1 MSVHL
6 FTGDSIYPL
15 MNSRE
20 TTDSLHV
27 YCTWLFRAPKRFS
40 FEAAAAVLHVCATI
54 KLWLEHG
61 LAPRLNWRIYG
72 RALHLVLI
80 SPVVKAYHVFPHL
93 LSQANPLFHTPKLA
107 PGGLLH
113 HTPCFSCTAPSI
125 RVWSSSLHTS
135 FKVRLQKMT
144 SKSQKYGRDYGLELF
159 PRSLRG
165 GHYACGDRAR
175 VKACLP
181 ASSLVWLNGNE
192 RGP

>member
-125 RVWSSSLHTS
+125 ECDPLLCTRPSKWGSKKWPLKARSTDVIMDLNFSLA
-135 FKVRLQKMT
+135 L
-144 SKSQKYGRDYGLELF
+144 
-159 PRSLRG
+159 
-165 GHYACGDRAR
+165 
-175 VKACLP
+175 
-181 ASSLVWLNGNE
+181 
-192 RGP
+192 